1 MLAPGTAPAQP
12 PLEGTPSPTALP
24 HGSAPGWAPCG
35 PALQQGHAVPCR
47 AILLRAMPQDAA
59 VPQSWQT
66 TARSPP
72 APLTLSK
79 ADETMWW
86 ISEDTWEWL
95 MALAAGHP

>member
-1 MLAPGTAPAQP
+1 
-12 PLEGTPSPTALP
+12 
-24 HGSAPGWAPCG
+24 
-35 PALQQGHAVPCR
+35 
-47 AILLRAMPQDAA
+47 MPQDAA

>member
-1 MLAPGTAPAQP
+1 M
-12 PLEGTPSPTALP
+12 
-24 HGSAPGWAPCG
+24 
-35 PALQQGHAVPCR
+35 PCR
-47 AILLRAMPQDAA
+47 AILLCAVPQDAA

-72 APLTLSK
+72 APPSPLTLSK